1 MKFKSG
7 YFKFL
12 LVLFSIS
19 VIFFA
24 NPVFALEPNYE
35 LPSMLWGRA
44 SVTTKPGTSESMI
57 YFSQPQATM
66 AIRNTAPGTLPD
78 FSYFAGCVLGIFD
91 TNISCFNFNSPSSTK
106 ILNSKTYVNG
116 LMKSAVA
123 VMKYPSVNVIGDSF
137 NASGNFAYW
146 GRHLRQSEGS
156 SSSNAFWQAT
166 NYQFNPSAQAI
177 WSGDN
182 QTMSNTIDRIA
193 ASAKDIDSVVTPFY
207 GICGNTSICSEK
219 DQYPEGRAW
228 DFGANRDL
236 TIAGLQ
242 YFDRAAI
249 IVEKKKLIITSSIS
263 NPSQDSL
270 SNLGF
275 IVRNGDVVIS
285 NPDATKSI
293 KINAS
298 IFAPNGTITVSGY
311 NITLTG
317 SFVAK
322 NFSVPASS
330 SNINFIEDTRGESAW
345 PPGFR
350 ELQLPDVLS
359 K

>member
-1 MKFKSG
+1 
-7 YFKFL
+7 
-12 LVLFSIS
+12 
-19 VIFFA
+19 
-24 NPVFALEPNYE
+24 
-35 LPSMLWGRA
+35 
-44 SVTTKPGTSESMI
+44 
-57 YFSQPQATM
+57 
-66 AIRNTAPGTLPD
+66 LPD
-78 FSYFAGCVLGIFD
+78 LVFNSDCVLDSI
-91 TNISCFNFNSPSSTK
+91 IPLSQCFNFNPQSSVVTSTK
-106 ILNSKTYVNG
+106 IYSSNTYADDF
-116 LMKSAVA
+116 LKASTA
-123 VMKYPSVNVIGDSF
+123 VMKYPAANVVGNSYLS
-137 NASGNFAYW
+137 SGMSNFSYW
-146 GRHLRQSEGS
+146 GRHLRQTGDSTG
-156 SSSNAFWQAT
+156 SNAFWQAT

-207 GICGNTSICSEK
+207 GICGNTPICSEK